1 MKYWPA
7 MLVLFLAVL
16 LGGCQEDKKQHVKP
30 SEINVE
36 NLPDVRAF
44 QDEFTREFLQSTEE
58 TREGYYPFLSG
69 TGAYKMDF
77 PAGGIVG
84 EKGYAIEG
92 ERFESF
98 RIGVK
103 EKQIASSINFKY
115 KNEKRNNVEVNL
127 DMLKTSMNKSL
138 QFEEFS
144 LKDRDMYLAR
154 FENESGSY
162 GMVGYIQ
169 NKLSTGGVSAIYTSE
184 CTESPQP
191 CEEVNEINNKKML
204 NWLKSIKFVK
214 E

>member
-1 MKYWPA
+1 M
-7 MLVLFLAVL
+7 
-16 LGGCQEDKKQHVKP
+16 KP

-84 EKGYAIEG
+84 EKGYALEG

-127 DMLKTSMNKSL
+127 DMLKTSTNKSL
-138 QFEEFS
+138 QFEKLS
-144 LKDRDMYLAR
+144 LKGRDIYIAR
-154 FENESGSY
+154 FENESGAY
-162 GMVGYIQ
+162 GMIGYIQ

-184 CTESPQP
+184 CAERTKS
-191 CEEVNEINNKKML
+191 CEDINEINNNKML
-204 NWLKSIKFVK
+204 NWLKSIEFVK